1 MFAPLEGITDECY
14 RLMMFKLFPEW
25 DTMSCDF
32 LRVPNPSPYLKKH
45 IIKHY
50 GNSIYNTKE
59 FKDKN
64 IYQIL
69 TSPGAYTE
77 KTVKDIE
84 ELGFEWLDLNLGCPS
99 RKVCGHKG
107 GSYLL
112 SDLPALREIIKTIR
126 KNYNHTFTCKIR
138 VGYQDDSN
146 FEDII
151 KLLSDEGVD
160 AIKIHARTRVE
171 LYKGIANWDY
181 VKRAVELTDTPIIGN
196 GDIWSSD
203 DIKRYFEYTGC
214 HSVMLGRGALKTP
227 WLARDYKSGVQETYL
242 SRAQDI
248 KKYYEAFYQAVMDFK
263 PDESTRIKRI
273 KSVSRYLFDDLPD
286 GETYRKRVL
295 RAKTYNE
302 QMIAVEELI
311 NSLT

>member
-14 RLMMFKLFPEW
+14 RLMMFKLYPEW
-25 DTMSCDF
+25 DSMSCDF
-32 LRVPNPSPYLKKH
+32 LRVPNPSPYPQKH

-50 GNSIYNTKE
+50 GRSIYEHNEYKN
-59 FKDKN
+59 KN

-69 TSPGAYTE
+69 TSPGAYTQR
-77 KTVKDIE
+77 TVNDIQ

-99 RKVCGHKG
+99 KTVCKNKG
-107 GSYLL
+107 GSFLL
-112 SDLPALREIIKTIR
+112 SDLTLLKPIIREIRENFK
-126 KNYNHTFTCKIR
+126 HTFTCKIR
-138 VGYQDDSN
+138 VGYQDDHN

-160 AIKIHARTRVE
+160 AIKIHARTRAE
-171 LYKGIANWDY
+171 LYKGTANWDY

-196 GDIWSSD
+196 GDIWTTG

-227 WLARDYKSGVQETYL
+227 WLARDYKSGKTETPL
-242 SRAQDI
+242 ERAIEI
-248 KKYYEAFYQAVMDFK
+248 KRYYEAFYKETLDFK

-273 KSVSRYLFDDLPD
+273 KSVSRYLFEDLENGD
-286 GETYRKRVL
+286 AFRRRVL
-295 RAKTYNE
+295 LAKSFTE
-302 QMIAVEELI
+302 QMNSVNDLI
-311 NSLT
+311 SSLS